1 MSTGSSPSEFA
12 RFARDLR
19 LPDELRAEVGSA
31 IGPIVSSQELA
42 GAVGR
47 PAKLVAVGDIC
58 SVSALTQGL
67 LPDVIVVDFK
77 TRRGDEEE
85 IREYFEGLNW
95 RSVEVDNPAGVLT
108 RSMWEGIAEA
118 YKSEE
123 RVMVVV
129 QGEEDL
135 ATMPCIALGPLG
147 SVVLYGMPGKGIV
160 VVRVDEEAKRKV
172 ESVLLQM
179 ENANGD

>member
-1 MSTGSSPSEFA
+1 M
-12 RFARDLR
+12 
-19 LPDELRAEVGSA
+19 GSA

-42 GAVGR
+42 DAVGR
-47 PAKLVAVGDIC
+47 PAKLVAVGDLC
-58 SVSALTQGL
+58 SLSALTQGL

-77 TRRGDEEE
+77 TRRGEEEE
-85 IREYFEGLNW
+85 IRQYFEGLNW
-95 RSVEVDNPAGVLT
+95 RSIEVYNPAGVLT

-135 ATMPCIALGPLG
+135 ATMPCIALAPLG
-147 SVVLYGMPGKGIV
+147 SVVLYGMPGKGVV

-172 ESVLLQM
+172 KSVLLQM
-179 ENANGD
+179 EEANGN